1 MRKEDCFYLGIIVRK
16 HSYKG
21 EVVIKLDTDEP
32 ELYGKMESVF
42 VALGNN
48 LVPFFIEKSSLHK
61 GDQLRVKFEGVDTEA
76 DAEAIMKAGL
86 YLPLEFLP
94 KLSGKQFY
102 YHEIIGFS
110 VEDVNKGIIGK
121 IKKINDNAAQEIL
134 EIETE
139 SNRQILIP
147 LVDDFIKK
155 IDRENE
161 KFIVETPEGLIDLYL
176 EDEHE
181 RED

>member
-1 MRKEDCFYLGIIVRK
+1 MRKENCFYLGIIVRK

-32 ELYGKMESVF
+32 ELYENMESVF

-76 DAEAIMKAGL
+76 DAEAIMKAEL
-86 YLPLEFLP
+86 FLPLELLP
-94 KLSGKQFY
+94 ELSGNKFY
-102 YHEIIGFS
+102 FHEIIDFS
-110 VEDVNKGIIGK
+110 VKDTRHGVLGK

-134 EIETE
+134 EIETP
-139 SNRQILIP
+139 NQKQILIP
-147 LVDDFIKK
+147 LVDDFIVE
-155 IDRENE
+155 IDREN
-161 KFIVETPEGLIDLYL
+161 KTFVVETPDGLIDLYL
-176 EDEHE
+176 EDNHQKDE
-181 RED
+181 